1 MENLLKS
8 EGDETT
14 QFRQASNDRKLSLR
28 RFIDGIP
35 GIKIRRIGRGQP
47 EIVVKKPEMAGGN
60 RCDAGNDWN
69 ADGRRGKF
77 DLKGGGESIEVGVSS
92 S

>member
-35 GIKIRRIGRGQP
+35 GIKSRRAGRGQP
-47 EIVVKKPEMAGGN
+47 EIVVKKPEMA
-60 RCDAGNDWN
+60 AGIAASPEMIGMPTD
-69 ADGRRGKF
+69 DGENSR
-77 DLKGGGESIEVGVSS
+77 
-92 S
+92 